1 MTKNTVLITGINGFL
16 GSHLAESLSKEFD
29 IVGLG
34 HSDIISPRLAGF
46 NFEVLYSLSEVKTFY
61 KKTKI
66 FAIIH
71 TATVYRKNEYSV
83 EDFILTNVL
92 LPVQLYELAIQ
103 NRTKIFFNTDSFF
116 NDPNWNY
123 SYLKDYTLSKNQA
136 LKWLKYLNEDN
147 GCKLIN
153 MKIFHMY
160 GPYDAPNKFIPSV
173 IEKLKNNESSIDTTN
188 GEQTRDF
195 IYVSDVVDTYKLLLG
210 KETKLSKY
218 SEFDIGTGKEFS
230 IKDTILLIKDITNS
244 STKINFGKLP
254 YRENELMKS
263 KANIGGLLNLG
274 WKPKFELRDGIKN
287 ILDSEE

>member
-1 MTKNTVLITGINGFL
+1 
-16 GSHLAESLSKEFD
+16 
-29 IVGLG
+29 
-34 HSDIISPRLAGF
+34 
-46 NFEVLYSLSEVKTFY
+46 
-61 KKTKI
+61 
-66 FAIIH
+66 
-71 TATVYRKNEYSV
+71 
-83 EDFILTNVL
+83 
-92 LPVQLYELAIQ
+92 
-103 NRTKIFFNTDSFF
+103 
-116 NDPNWNY
+116 
-123 SYLKDYTLSKNQA
+123 
-136 LKWLKYLNEDN
+136 
-147 GCKLIN
+147 
-153 MKIFHMY
+153 MY

-274 WKPKFELRDGIKN
+274 WKPKFELRDGIKKTWVKLRETYNREEKCAKVNCFKKGLDLLALPELN
-287 ILDSEE
+287 IEFKENNITDILQKIKDKLLDAFIIEYNKIHPDPISGGYYNKYMKYKKKYLHLKNSQ